1 MLHRLDFE
9 SSGPGL
15 REITHS
21 VEAWLSDCAVEE
33 GLLTL
38 FLRHTSASLLI
49 QENADPSVCR
59 DLEAWLARLVKE
71 GDPLFT
77 HLSEGADDMPA
88 HVKSA
93 LLPTSLSIPVMG
105 GRLGLGTWQGVF
117 LWEHRRRSR
126 MRSVWAHLISE

>member
-49 QENADPSVCR
+49 QELRFPSFCMSPPYAAAILDPR
-59 DLEAWLARLVKE
+59 P
-71 GDPLFT
+71 G
-77 HLSEGADDMPA
+77 
-88 HVKSA
+88 
-93 LLPTSLSIPVMG
+93 I
-105 GRLGLGTWQGVF
+105 
-117 LWEHRRRSR
+117 RSR
-126 MRSVWAHLISE
+126 RLRFEWFV